1 MQYIESLGNLLQQNG
16 NNGTNGCELS
26 GAPLL
31 NGSAIFSINHSR
43 NGNLNSEDH
52 SLYLVRQSNFA

>member
-1 MQYIESLGNLLQQNG
+1 VLYNIEYIEGLGDLLQQNG

-31 NGSAIFSINHSR
+31 NGSAIFSMIR
-43 NGNLNSEDH
+43 EMET
-52 SLYLVRQSNFA
+52 